1 MPAAL
6 TPAELAL
13 CAGFLLGAYL
23 IRGIVGFGSGLIA
36 IPLLALILP
45 LHVVVP
51 AVALSDYLASASQG
65 IGNRRDILW
74 RALVPLVPFLLAG
87 VAVALYLF
95 REVDPGVLT
104 RVLGV
109 FVIGYAGYTLL
120 GLHPGRVA
128 RPQWAAPLGALG
140 ALVGPLF
147 GTGGPFY
154 VAYLQLWGPTKGQ
167 FRATAATAFLIEGST
182 RLSGYLV
189 AGFFTQDAVL
199 LFALALPLAALG
211 LYLGHHVHTGI
222 GEAAFRRLIGVLL
235 LGSGL
240 ALLLK

>member
-1 MPAAL
+1 VLAEL
-6 TPAELAL
+6 SPAELAL
-13 CAGFLLGAYL
+13 CAGFLLTAYG

-45 LHVVVP
+45 LPLVVP
-51 AVALSDYLASASQG
+51 AVALTDYLASASQG

-74 RALVPLVPFLLAG
+74 SALIPLVPFLLTG

-95 REVDPGVLT
+95 RQVDPGLLT
-104 RVLGV
+104 RSLGV
-109 FVIGYAGYTLL
+109 FVICYAGYTLL
-120 GLHPGRVA
+120 GLHPGRIA
-128 RPQWAAPLGALG
+128 RPHWAAPLGGLG
-140 ALVGPLF
+140 AMVGTLF

-154 VAYLQLWGPTKGQ
+154 VAYLQLWGPSKGQ

-182 RLSGYLV
+182 RMSGYLV
-189 AGFFTQDAVL
+189 AGFFTRDALL
-199 LFALALPLAALG
+199 LFVMALPLAALG
-211 LYLGHHVHTGI
+211 LYAGHHVHTSL

-240 ALLLK
+240 ALLLR

>member
-1 MPAAL
+1 MPADL
-6 TPAELAL
+6 TAAELAL

-45 LHVVVP
+45 LPVVVP

-65 IGNRRDILW
+65 IGNRRDIQW
-74 RALVPLVPFLLAG
+74 RALVPLLPFLLAG
-87 VAVALYLF
+87 VAAALYLF
-95 REVDPGVLT
+95 SQVDPGLLT
-104 RVLGV
+104 RVLGGLIV
-109 FVIGYAGYTLL
+109 GYAIYTLL

-128 RPQWAAPLGALG
+128 YPEWGAPLGGLG
-140 ALVGPLF
+140 ALVGTLF

-182 RLSGYLV
+182 RMSGYLV
-189 AGFFTQDAVL
+189 AGFFTADAL
-199 LFALALPLAALG
+199 RLFALALPLAVLG
-211 LYLGHHVHTGI
+211 LYLGHRVHTGI

-235 LGSGL
+235 MASGL